1 MCNSLGIQLPDMLSD
16 APFTSAV
23 LQDSAANCLSF
34 VQGLATEH
42 MYTLMVLLIMP

>member
-16 APFTSAV
+16 APFTSAL

-34 VQGLATEH
+34 VQGLAMEH
-42 MYTLMVLLIMP
+42 MYTLMVLLDVP